1 MIPILDSIIGFFN
14 GTGSKLID
22 MIPTEAKK
30 AEARLLLT
38 QEMNSHVEK
47 LTELIT
53 SIDKAQLEINKVEA
67 QSSSIFVSGWRPG
80 VAWVCVAAFT
90 WAYVLQPV
98 VTFTA
103 TAVGHPIEYLPS
115 LNMGDMMPVLL
126 GLLGLGTLRTIEK
139 KNGTQN
145 SH

>member
-1 MIPILDSIIGFFN
+1 MIPFLDILSPIIGKILDKIPDAGAREKARLEFELQMAQQEQ
-14 GTGSKLID
+14 KLID
-22 MIPTEAKK
+22 SLSAIDSKQLEVNAEEAK
-30 AEARLLLT
+30 
-38 QEMNSHVEK
+38 NSS
-47 LTELIT
+47 L
-53 SIDKAQLEINKVEA
+53 
-67 QSSSIFVSGWRPG
+67 FVSGWRPG

-103 TAVGHPIEYLPS
+103 AAVGHPIAYLPS

-139 KNGTQN
+139 KNGTQGT
-145 SH
+145 H